1 MIHARRAQARLS
13 LTILTLQKAG
23 IYVKNTDLDKASYDR
38 IKAEDEQ
45 LIAYYRNYM
54 NDDKISEEERQ
65 MYKDKVDKLIA
76 AQNDR
81 IKKEGEDYIDAGQ
94 IKDMLDQMV

>member
-1 MIHARRAQARLS
+1 
-13 LTILTLQKAG
+13 
-23 IYVKNTDLDKASYDR
+23 
-38 IKAEDEQ
+38 
-45 LIAYYRNYM
+45 M

>member
-23 IYVKNTDLDKASYDR
+23 IYVKNTDLDKTSYDR
-38 IKAEDEQ
+38 RKAEDEQ

-76 AQNDR
+76 A
-81 IKKEGEDYIDAGQ
+81 
-94 IKDMLDQMV
+94 

>member
-1 MIHARRAQARLS
+1 MILARRAQARLS
-13 LTILTLQKAG
+13 FTILTLRKAG

-76 AQNDR
+76 A
-81 IKKEGEDYIDAGQ
+81 
-94 IKDMLDQMV
+94 